1 MARFVTVRRLA
12 EEEHG
17 QALIY
22 VALVLA
28 VLVTVLFAIFDLGR
42 LTTAKI
48 QAQNG
53 ADAAALAAVS
63 VKVSVHHTREL
74 AYLAMTEQ
82 GLRARVEMLHAL
94 GSLDNDAEFERRL
107 ARANGYVRR
116 IEKLQQGLKDYN
128 AWVDKNGPE
137 IVADAARMAYV
148 ANIQGMND
156 HLSSGAAIDAENVRA
171 FDDQKALRENTT
183 QQQFIGAV
191 NYPNEGLGPQ
201 KGGGKSFVEVV
212 PKYQGSNW
220 ALFGVK
226 TGESAVDVPAW
237 AAAGFV
243 SSEDIQNDPAAKGQ
257 ALKIGAF
264 GLRWYSP
271 RLVRTGQKHN
281 GSFGGPNAGGGIVS
295 EH

>member
-1 MARFVTVRRLA
+1 MRRALSIRRLA
-12 EEEHG
+12 REEDG

-28 VLVTVLFAIFDLGR
+28 VLVTVLFALFDLGR

-82 GLRARVEMLHAL
+82 GLRARVELLHAL
-94 GSLDNDAEFERRL
+94 GNLNNEAEFQRRL
-107 ARANGYVRR
+107 ARASGYVKRV
-116 IEKLQQGLKDYN
+116 EKLRDRLVEYN
-128 AWVDKNGPE
+128 TWVDQAGPE

-156 HLSSGAAIDAENVRA
+156 HLSTGAAIDAQNVRA
-171 FDDQKALRENTT
+171 FDDQQALRENTT

-191 NYPNEGLGPQ
+191 NYPNEGLGKQ

-220 ALFGVK
+220 SLFGVK

-237 AAAGFV
+237 ASAGYV
-243 SSEDIQNDPAAKGQ
+243 SSEEIEKDPAAKGQ

>member
-1 MARFVTVRRLA
+1 MRRPFSLDRLA
-12 EEEHG
+12 REEDG
-17 QALIY
+17 QALVY

-28 VLVTVLFAIFDLGR
+28 VLVTVLFALFDMGR

-82 GLRARVEMLHAL
+82 SLRARVELLHAL
-94 GSLDNDAEFERRL
+94 GNLNNEAEFQRRL
-107 ARANGYVRR
+107 ARASAYVKRV
-116 IEKLQQGLKDYN
+116 EKLRDGLVKYN
-128 AWVDKNGPE
+128 AWVDQAGPE

-156 HLSSGAAIDAENVRA
+156 HLSTGAAIDAQNVRA

-191 NYPNEGLGPQ
+191 NYPNEGLGKQ

-212 PKYQGSNW
+212 PRYQGSNW
-220 ALFGVK
+220 ALFGVP
-226 TGESAVDVPAW
+226 TGENAVDVPAW
-237 AAAGFV
+237 AAAGYV
-243 SSEDIQNDPAAKGQ
+243 ESEAIQKDPAAKGQ
-257 ALKIGAF
+257 ALKVGAF

-271 RLVRTGQKHN
+271 RLVRTGQKHQ
-281 GSFGGPNAGGGIVS
+281 GSFGGPNSGGGIVS